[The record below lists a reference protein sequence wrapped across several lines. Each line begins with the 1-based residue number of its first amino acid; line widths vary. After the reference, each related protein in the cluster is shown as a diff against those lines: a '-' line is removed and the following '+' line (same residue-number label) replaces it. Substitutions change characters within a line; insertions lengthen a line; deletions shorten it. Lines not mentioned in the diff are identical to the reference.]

1 MTFGVCQFAR
11 HVAALALLLLFV
23 VSTTVSAQTHIVSP
37 ADLQKALVAQSQARQ
52 HSMESIS
59 NFLSLPQAQKV
70 LGTAGIDASQLKTA
84 ISTLDDEELAQ
95 LAARSEKA
103 QVDFAA
109 GRLADRDLLL
119 ILIGIAALILII
131 VAVR

>member
-1 MTFGVCQFAR
+1 
-11 HVAALALLLLFV
+11 LALLLLFV